1 MVDTPK
7 TKINL
12 KASVKTFLFQ
22 IYNLLFL
29 DIGSLIANIQTHII
43 FYFAFESFQIDKLAE
58 NHCFQKTYSEKKKK
72 KTKQTNKQQQQQN
85 QRHYVQ
91 RERNNYKPVD
101 LDMGSDE
108 SDGTMRQSYLK
119 LYFGEQ
125 GIF

>member
-22 IYNLLFL
+22 IYNP
-29 DIGSLIANIQTHII
+29 GSLIANIQTHII
-43 FYFAFESFQIDKLAE
+43 FYFAFENFQIDKLAE

-72 KTKQTNKQQQQQN
+72 QQQQQ